1 MSDFAQPVVSNNNI
15 GIGTL
20 NGPSSSTTSQIQDMP
35 GEDNQQQQQQQ
46 QQTTTTS
53 CKLTAGTDGTGRTL
67 GPTDG
72 KGTTTT
78 TTTAGGNNNGGGSDG
93 QSSGGGDGVGTEVT
107 STSTTVVLPPPN
119 NGPLLG
125 TGTVVVTTNGPLLLG
140 SSTTSTL
147 SSNLSPA
154 GGGAVTTTQT
164 KKTSFQITSV
174 TVDSSASNDGGD
186 DSADDLDES
195 HTEDSSTGRS
205 KSCRKVVDV
214 RQGLFV
220 NLYMEFI
227 HIADTSKNASESRL
241 SGATTA
247 PLLPPVDDKFTR
259 NDIFYNPAPPSSI
272 NTAPV
277 IPTSSQY
284 GLAIVSEVVGGSNNA
299 GGGNGGGGPGDQL
312 MTSTSATSVSI
323 TNPADPS
330 ASSHISSDKGEAER
344 EIVHNRQ

>member
-46 QQTTTTS
+46 QQTS

-72 KGTTTT
+72 KGTTT

-107 STSTTVVLPPPN
+107 STSATVVLPPPN

-154 GGGAVTTTQT
+154 GGGGAVTTTQT

-220 NLYMEFI
+220 NLYIILI

-330 ASSHISSDKGEAER
+330 ASSHTSSDKGETER